1 VNCSVAT
8 LHADRKI
15 PGGTA
20 CFAHP
25 HPIGTYGAVRNQHID
40 IATACLGSRKSSGKA
55 GRRSGLSSWIVRAL
69 ARDLDF
75 TGHGGS

>member
-1 VNCSVAT
+1 MRRVNCSVAT

-40 IATACLGSRKSSGKA
+40 IATACLWLTKVIWQGGA
-55 GRRSGLSSWIVRAL
+55 PLRSVIMDS
-69 ARDLDF
+69 
-75 TGHGGS
+75 